1 MAKIPN
7 IIINKVKDYIDI
19 LNRNGFPIKRAVLFG
34 SYVNG
39 NYNKWS
45 DIDIALVSDEFEGIR
60 FNDRKKI
67 RQFKFEV
74 SADIEPLPYTPN
86 DFSTNDPFV
95 KKILKTGVRI
105 V

>member
-1 MAKIPN
+1 MAKIPDT
-7 IIINKVKDYIDI
+7 IINKVKDYIDI
-19 LNRNGFPIKRAVLFG
+19 LNRNGFLIKKAVLFG

-45 DIDIALVSDEFEGIR
+45 DIDIALVSDKFEGIR

-86 DFSTNDPFV
+86 DFSANDPFV
-95 KKILKTGVRI
+95 KKILKTGIRI

>member
-1 MAKIPN
+1 MVKIPN

-34 SYVNG
+34 RYANG

-45 DIDIALVSDEFEGIR
+45 DIDIALVSDNFEGIR

>member
-19 LNRNGFPIKRAVLFG
+19 LNRNGFPIKQAVLFG

-45 DIDIALVSDEFEGIR
+45 DIDIALVSDKFEGIR

-95 KKILKTGVRI
+95 KKILKTGRRI

>member
-1 MAKIPN
+1 MAKIPDT
-7 IIINKVKDYIDI
+7 IINEVKDYIDI
-19 LNRNGFPIKRAVLFG
+19 LNRNGFLIKQAVLFG

-95 KKILKTGVRI
+95 KKILKTGIRI

>member
-1 MAKIPN
+1 MVKIPN

-34 SYVNG
+34 SYANG

-45 DIDIALVSDEFEGIR
+45 DIDIALVSDNFEGIR

>member
-1 MAKIPN
+1 MAEIPN

>member
-19 LNRNGFPIKRAVLFG
+19 LNKNGFPIKRAVLFG

-45 DIDIALVSDEFEGIR
+45 DIDIALVSDKFEGIR

-67 RQFKFEV
+67 RKFKFEV

-95 KKILKTGVRI
+95 KRILKTGIRI

>member
-1 MAKIPN
+1 MAEIPD
-7 IIINKVKDYIDI
+7 IIMHNVKEYIDI
-19 LNRNGFPIKRAVLFG
+19 LNRNGFRIEQAVLFG

-45 DIDIALVSDEFEGIR
+45 DIDIALVSDNFEGIR

-67 RQFKFEV
+67 RKYKFEV
-74 SADIEPLPYTPN
+74 SADIEPLPYTSK

-95 KKILKTGVRI
+95 KKILQTGVRI
-105 V
+105 I

>member
-1 MAKIPN
+1 MAKISN

-19 LNRNGFPIKRAVLFG
+19 LNRNGFPIKQAVLFG

-39 NYNKWS
+39 NYNEWS
-45 DIDIALVSDEFEGIR
+45 DIDIALVSDKFEGIR

-95 KKILKTGVRI
+95 KKILKTGIRI